1 MAAKTTKINQRKQ
14 DAVVKIKEFFS
25 AAKDT
30 IFTDFSGLS
39 VKQITELRGKLKT
52 QNNEYKVI
60 KNNYTRLAM
69 SELGLPEVHDCLIGP
84 TAVAFVEKDAGPAA
98 KAILDFAKNS
108 TVRVK
113 GAVVGGTIFTV
124 EDVQALS
131 KLPGK
136 EQLLSQLMSTINAPI
151 TNLVNVLNSVTEKL
165 VQTIKAVG
173 DKMSENK

>member
-1 MAAKTTKINQRKQ
+1 MAAKTRKINQRKQ
-14 DAVVKIKEFFS
+14 DAVVKIKELFS
-25 AAKDT
+25 AAQDT

-39 VKQITELRGKLKT
+39 VEQITELRRKLKA
-52 QNNEYKVI
+52 QNNDYKVI

-69 SELGLPEVHDCLIGP
+69 SELGLPDMNDCLIGP

-98 KAILDFAKNS
+98 KAILDFAMGS

-113 GAVVGGTIFTV
+113 GAVVGGKTFTV
-124 EDVQALS
+124 EDVRVLS

-136 EQLLSQLMSTINAPI
+136 EQLLAQLMSTMNAPI
-151 TNLVNVLNSVTEKL
+151 RNLAYVLNGVAGKL

>member
-1 MAAKTTKINQRKQ
+1 MAAKTKKINQRKQ
-14 DAVVKIKEFFS
+14 DAVAKIKELFS
-25 AAKDT
+25 AAQDT

-39 VKQITELRGKLKT
+39 VEQITELRRKLKA
-52 QNNEYKVI
+52 QNNDYKVI

-69 SELGLPEVHDCLIGP
+69 SELGLPDMHDCLIGP

-98 KAILDFAKNS
+98 KAILDFASRS

-113 GAVVGGTIFTV
+113 GAVVGEKTFTV
-124 EDVQALS
+124 EGVQALS

-136 EQLLSQLMSTINAPI
+136 EQLLAQLMSTMNAPI
-151 TNLVNVLNSVTEKL
+151 RNLAYVLNGVTGKL